1 VPLLHHATLEA
12 MNCTAHVRAGECD
25 VWAPTQNQGDAQRV
39 AAEVS
44 GLPKEKVR
52 IHTTPSG
59 GGFGRRLEPDFVSEA
74 VRVSQAA
81 GVPVKVVWT
90 REDERRNGFYR
101 PTRHHRISPGL
112 HAGGQPVPWTTR

>member
-1 VPLLHHATLEA
+1 

-81 GVPVKVVWT
+81 GVPVKVGGT
-90 REDERRNGFYR
+90 REGDLRNGFYPPASYKPVSAGVDAPRGAAAGTPPDAGTPR
-101 PTRHHRISPGL
+101 PP
-112 HAGGQPVPWTTR
+112 

>member
-1 VPLLHHATLEA
+1 MNACFFLFFFSSRRRHTRLQGDWSSDVCSSDLDVPLLHHATLEP

-44 GLPKEKVR
+44 GLPKEKVS

-59 GGFGRRLEPDFVSEA
+59 RSE
-74 VRVSQAA
+74 
-81 GVPVKVVWT
+81 
-90 REDERRNGFYR
+90 ERRVGKECR
-101 PTRHHRISPGL
+101 SRWSPY
-112 HAGGQPVPWTTR
+112 H

>member
-1 VPLLHHATLEA
+1 

-52 IHTTPSG
+52 IHTTLSG
-59 GGFGRRLEPDFVSEA
+59 GGFGRPLEPDFVSEA

-81 GVPVKVVWT
+81 GVPVKAVRT
-90 REDERRNGFYR
+90 RYDDMRNGFYR
-101 PTRHHRISPGL
+101 PTRYNRFSAGL
-112 HAGGQPVPWTTR
+112 EAPAPLVARAH